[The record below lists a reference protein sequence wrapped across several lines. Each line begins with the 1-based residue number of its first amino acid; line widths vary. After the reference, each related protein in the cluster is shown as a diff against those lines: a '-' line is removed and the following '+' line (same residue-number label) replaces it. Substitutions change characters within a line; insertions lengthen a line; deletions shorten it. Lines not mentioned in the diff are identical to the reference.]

1 MKFLKSI
8 FAMPDLESYEI
19 PKNRKPETVKQAPIK
34 NGADEQGFKGSWKM
48 DKGVHVYEAVNMNK
62 TKDATGSALDQFDL
76 VALKEKGID
85 CSKADISAKAAL
97 IKKYRANEDSAQTI
111 AKRHNGQ
118 RGWGNRTIDD
128 YISALNAAQLE
139 REKL

>member
-19 PKNRKPETVKQAPIK
+19 PKNKKPETVKQGPVK
-34 NGADEQGFKGSWKM
+34 NGADEQGFKGSWRM
-48 DKGVHVYEAVNMNK
+48 EQNVHVYEAVNMNK

-76 VALKEKGID
+76 VALKEKGVD
-85 CSKADISAKAAL
+85 CSKAEISAKATL
-97 IKKYRANEDSAQTI
+97 IKKYRANDDSAQTI

-118 RGWGNRTIDD
+118 RGWSNRTIDD
-128 YISALNAAQLE
+128 YIAALNAASEE
-139 REKL
+139 RNK